1 MTIASQGDCS
11 RSACPLTSHA
21 LVGIRCCWLAA
32 PRAPSPDGL
41 VAGGKEKPAI
51 GNKRETTR
59 EGHDAA
65 RQDCFARPEQTGREG
80 HDCSRRSRS
89 DIVAT
94 VRTEIAAAGIE
105 VGDRTSFGGDA
116 PMWIERED
124 AIVAIV
130 YIDSVPVRMD
140 AKPARVGDTAIGA
153 ERAEH
158 FAIEG
163 EGQYR
168 AITVCI
174 HRILLSET
182 LIAFGFSGAVQGP
195 V

>member
-1 MTIASQGDCS
+1 LSVVYEALSGRRQIRREGKDRVIAIAGW
-11 RSACPLTSHA
+11 A
-21 LVGIRCCWLAA
+21 G
-32 PRAPSPDGL
+32 
-41 VAGGKEKPAI
+41 AGGKEHPAI
-51 GNKRETTR
+51 GSKRETTR
-59 EGHDAA
+59 EGHDA

-94 VRTEIAAAGIE
+94 VRSEIASAGVE

-130 YIDSVPVRMD
+130 HVDSVPVRMD
-140 AKPARVGDTAIGA
+140 AKPARVGDTAKGA

-168 AITVCI
+168 AITGAI
-174 HRILLSET
+174 GS
-182 LIAFGFSGAVQGP
+182 SGAGHENIHGVSVP
-195 V
+195 RPDA